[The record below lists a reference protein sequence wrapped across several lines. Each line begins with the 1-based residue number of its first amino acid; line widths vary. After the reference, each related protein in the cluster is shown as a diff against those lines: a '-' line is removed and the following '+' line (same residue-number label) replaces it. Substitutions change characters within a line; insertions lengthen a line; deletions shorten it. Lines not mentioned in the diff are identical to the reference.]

1 MAISKAT
8 VTLYT
13 RPGCHLCDEAKAAIR
28 DSGCE
33 DEFRLEEINIDEDP
47 DLRDKYGYD
56 IPVVFINGVK
66 AFKHTVD
73 PRQFRSKLRRLSR
86 ND

>member
-1 MAISKAT
+1 MAMAKAI

-13 RPGCHLCDEAKAAIR
+13 RPGCHLCDEAKAAMR

-33 DEFRLEEINIDEDP
+33 DEYRLEEINIDEDP

-56 IPVVFINGVK
+56 IPVVYINGVK
-66 AFKHTVD
+66 AFKHAVD